1 MCAFKH
7 SHFSTPPPA
16 PQDDMKAREG
26 SDQHLEVPYGYLTGM
41 M

>member
-1 MCAFKH
+1 MPDCLCL
-7 SHFSTPPPA
+7 
-16 PQDDMKAREG
+16 QDDMKPHEG